1 MSIPTILVEN
11 EPMETE
17 CVPDIRNKRTKAHQK
32 EGGVLQSEMG
42 PGAPD
47 KGKAPITSVD
57 QSKMVLH

>member
-17 CVPDIRNKRTKAHQK
+17 CGPDIRNKRTKAH
-32 EGGVLQSEMG
+32 QSEMG

-57 QSKMVLH
+57 QSKTALH